1 VKRALALELALVGV
15 VGCSGLQAN
24 EAGVVG
30 IEVRVPGPDSLEV
43 GESIQLSAVPLDQNG
58 DSVAAPITWDCL
70 DPTATIDATTGV
82 LTGVSVGTARV
93 QANEGSLGSSFI
105 TFAVVGSAD
114 TVAISG
120 DSIFT
125 ASVLSETFPVFTA
138 LLSSNNPP
146 GPLVGRGVVFAI
158 TYPDP
163 LTTAP
168 SVALT
173 TNNQLAD
180 TVLTTADGTATTSLG
195 LVPGAAAP
203 DSAVVTVSAT
213 RVRGAVVPGSAQRFV
228 LHFTP

>member
-1 VKRALALELALVGV
+1 VKRALAWLAVVGV
-15 VGCSGLQAN
+15 VGCSGLDAN

-43 GESIQLSAVPLDQNG
+43 GESIQLSAVPLDKNG
-58 DSVAAPITWDCL
+58 DSVAAPITWECL

-93 QANEGSLGSSFI
+93 QANEGALGSSFI
-105 TFAVVGSAD
+105 TFAVVAPAD

-120 DSIFT
+120 DSIFS
-125 ASVLSETFPVFTA
+125 ASVLSETFPIFTA

-146 GPLVGRGVVFAI
+146 GPLVGRAVVFAI

-168 SVALT
+168 SVTLT
-173 TNNQLAD
+173 TNHQLAD
-180 TVLTTADGTATTSLG
+180 TVLTIADGTAITSLE
-195 LVPGAAAP
+195 LVPGAVAT

-213 RVRGAVVPGSAQRFV
+213 RVRGAAVPGSGQRFV

>member
-1 VKRALALELALVGV
+1 MKRALALELALVCV

-105 TFAVVGSAD
+105 TFAVVASAD

-125 ASVLSETFPVFTA
+125 ASALSETFPVDSA
-138 LLSSNNPP
+138 LLLSNNPP
-146 GPLVGRGVVFAI
+146 GPVAGRSVVFAI

-163 LTTAP
+163 LTAAP

-173 TNNQLAD
+173 ANHQLAD
-180 TVLTTADGTATTSLG
+180 TVLTSAEGAATTSLE
-195 LVPGAAAP
+195 LVPGAVAP

-213 RVRGAVVPGSAQRFV
+213 RVRGAVVPGSGQRFV

>member
-1 VKRALALELALVGV
+1 VKRALAFGLAVVGV
-15 VGCSGLQAN
+15 VGCSGLEAN
-24 EAGVVG
+24 EAGIVG

-43 GESIQLSAVPLDQNG
+43 GESIQLSAVPLDKNG
-58 DSVAAPITWDCL
+58 DSVAVPITWECL

-93 QANEGSLGSSFI
+93 QANEGPLGSSFI
-105 TFAVVGSAD
+105 TFAVVAPAD

-146 GPLVGRGVVFAI
+146 GPLVGRAVVFAI
-158 TYPDP
+158 TSPDP
-163 LTTAP
+163 LATAP

-173 TNNQLAD
+173 TNHQLAD
-180 TVLTTADGTATTSLG
+180 TVLTAGDGTAITSLE
-195 LVPGAAAP
+195 LLPGAAAP

-213 RVRGAVVPGSAQRFV
+213 RVRGAVVPGSGQRFI